1 RDGGGGIAGA
11 VVDHDHQVHARDPT
25 GGQDGRL
32 DPLRLVLGGDHHGDP
47 LGTVRRQ
54 RPRGA
59 HRSVT
64 CRATMP
70 PRARRSSA
78 VSGSVEASASSKR
91 LRNASTSAST
101 PAAPYPLG
109 RSHTGMVRPSAR
121 KEPTYLVPSPMAD
134 SRRACNR
141 VTASITFSSSAS
153 STQRRCSL
161 EPASTQ

>member
-1 RDGGGGIAGA
+1 
-11 VVDHDHQVHARDPT
+11 
-25 GGQDGRL
+25 
-32 DPLRLVLGGDHHGDP
+32 
-47 LGTVRRQ
+47 GTVRRQ

-141 VTASITFSSSAS
+141 ESAIGEGTKYVGGFAAGVQPRDRVDHLLLVS
-153 STQRRCSL
+153 V
-161 EPASTQ
+161 EHPAQMLLGAGVDPVAVRQALHRAGGH